1 MSFLK
6 PFIPVVN
13 AVSALLH
20 PHAEVVIHDLETNKI
35 FHITNSFSRRKAGDQ
50 SLLSSPLSRMG
61 KDLVYPPYS
70 KAGTKG
76 ETIRSVS
83 AVLKNQEGE
92 SKGLLCIN
100 MDVSKFE
107 KARELIG
114 TILGGMDSPKMESE
128 LFAYDWREQMN
139 LLFKEFLMDK
149 NIGPEAMN
157 RTDRKEFVHLLKE
170 KGLLQARK
178 SVGYLA
184 DILNVTKATIYNYLN
199 DSP

>member
-13 AVSALLH
+13 AISALLY
-20 PHAEVVIHDLETNKI
+20 PHAEVVIHDLETKKI
-35 FHITNSFSRRKAGDQ
+35 YFISNSFSRRKAGDD
-50 SLLSSPLSRMG
+50 SMLGNHYSNVNA
-61 KDLVYPPYS
+61 DLVFPPYS

-83 AVLKNQEGE
+83 AVLKSEDE
-92 SKGLLCIN
+92 KHKGLLCIN

-114 TILGGMDSPKMESE
+114 TILGGMDSPKIESE

-139 LLFKEFLMDK
+139 LLFKEFLIEK

-157 RTDRKEFVHLLKE
+157 RADRREFVHLLKN

-178 SVGYLA
+178 SIGYLA
-184 DILNVTKATIYNYLN
+184 DILNVTKATVYNYLN
-199 DSP
+199 DTP

>member
-1 MSFLK
+1 MLGNHYAN
-6 PFIPVVN
+6 VG
-13 AVSALLH
+13 
-20 PHAEVVIHDLETNKI
+20 E
-35 FHITNSFSRRKAGDQ
+35 
-50 SLLSSPLSRMG
+50 
-61 KDLVYPPYS
+61 DLVYPPCS

-83 AVLKNQEGE
+83 SVLRDLDGNHR
-92 SKGLLCIN
+92 GLLCIN

-114 TILGGMDSPKMESE
+114 TILGGMDSPKVESE

-139 LLFKEFLMDK
+139 LLFKEFLIEK

-157 RTDRKEFVHLLKE
+157 RNDRKQFVHLLNS

-178 SVGYLA
+178 SVSYLA

-199 DSP
+199 DVK